1 MTEVYLD
8 EQWNQIQPQRDV
20 SAANFPNGSIL
31 FQFNVS
37 GLNSVSLKDSY
48 FLVKSTLSR
57 GNGTAH
63 VVTDKIA
70 YAHNWTSALFT
81 NVSVLVSG
89 KEVSA
94 CNQYNHLAHTI
105 KMRQMYEE
113 NILGTNF
120 RDMMHYDID
129 FTRRLNRHATDNA
142 VTQREDGMKTQDNKT
157 LINIRNGDNGRF
169 SIYQPVNLGVF
180 SLGHGAVCG
189 DIQIMLNPNPN
200 FQTACVESASFCT
213 DAGDV
218 NVLGNDLVA
227 VTPGAGATPFNY
239 KFEINSIVFMAC
251 YAKATKPKDPTHTFT
266 IH

>member
-1 MTEVYLD
+1 MTEVWLD

-48 FLVKSTLSR
+48 FLVKSTLSK

-120 RDMMHYDID
+120 RDMMDYDID

-142 VTQREDGMKTQDNKT
+142 VTEREDGMKTQDNKT
-157 LINIRNGDNGRF
+157 LINIRNGDNGRY
-169 SIYQPVNLGVF
+169 SVYQPVNRVF
-180 SLGHGAVCG
+180 IRTRS
-189 DIQIMLNPNPN
+189 
-200 FQTACVESASFCT
+200 CVR
-213 DAGDV
+213 
-218 NVLGNDLVA
+218 
-227 VTPGAGATPFNY
+227 
-239 KFEINSIVFMAC
+239 
-251 YAKATKPKDPTHTFT
+251 
-266 IH
+266 